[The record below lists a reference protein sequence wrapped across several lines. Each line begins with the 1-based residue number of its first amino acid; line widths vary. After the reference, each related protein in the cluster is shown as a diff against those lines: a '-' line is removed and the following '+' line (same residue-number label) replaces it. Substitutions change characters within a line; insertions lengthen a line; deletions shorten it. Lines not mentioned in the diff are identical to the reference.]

1 MRVSLAGLS
10 ALALS
15 ACATTD
21 VTPDPALSPEW
32 PAFAQC
38 IDKLA
43 SENGARTPTAEETK
57 ACHKSAALAVAPDT
71 MQWLYGSG
79 EAAGASIQAWRGL
92 ADYAVARSRER
103 RVPQSVSMGV
113 GGDVAE
119 PQLCSDGDTIKPLAV
134 VFDVD
139 ETVLLNTGYEYW
151 VAATGNSY
159 SRETWKLW
167 EETGNSYIRPVP
179 GAVTGIR
186 RLREAGITPVFN
198 TNRQYSPEGA
208 VKAIAAAGLGEAV
221 HRETLFLRGDDGFD
235 SGNKDGRRELI
246 AERYCVIA
254 LVGDNL
260 GDFADVF
267 NDDTLSPEAR
277 RELAA
282 RGNLAQLWGNGWF
295 VLPNPVYGDSL
306 KGTVEQVF
314 PEGTRWKPEMA
325 PAAPAI
331 MDEGK

>member
-1 MRVSLAGLS
+1 MMRSPLISLA
-10 ALALS
+10 ALALG
-15 ACATTD
+15 ACATTS
-21 VTPDPALSPEW
+21 APEA
-32 PAFAQC
+32 P
-38 IDKLA
+38 IVPGLD
-43 SENGARTPTAEETK
+43 AE
-57 ACHKSAALAVAPDT
+57 APDS

-79 EAAGASIQAWRGL
+79 EAAGASIQAWRSL

-103 RVPQSVSMGV
+103 RVPQSVAMGV
-113 GGDVAE
+113 GGAVAE
-119 PQLCSDGDTIKPLAV
+119 PQLCSDGETIKPLAV

-151 VAATGNSY
+151 VAATGKSY

-167 EETGNSYIRPVP
+167 EETGASYIRPVP
-179 GAVTGIR
+179 GAVTGLR

-208 VKAIAAAGLGEAV
+208 AKAIAAAGLGEAI
-221 HRETLFLRGDDGFD
+221 HRETLFLRGDDGVD
-235 SGNKDGRRELI
+235 SGDKDGRRALI

-254 LVGDNL
+254 LAGDNL
-260 GDFADVF
+260 GDFADIF
-267 NDDTLSPEAR
+267 NDDDLPASQR

-282 RGNLAQLWGNGWF
+282 RGDLAQLWGNGWF

-306 KGTVEQVF
+306 KGTVDEVF
-314 PEGTRWKPEMA
+314 PTGTRWSPETA

-331 MDEGK
+331 MNEGN